1 MAKRA
6 RLKAKMSSRRRRPTL
21 LYEKKARARGHE
33 VIAGVDESGVGPLAG
48 PLVAAAVIIGDF
60 RFKNRID
67 DSKKLTPKS
76 RLAAYEEIIEKSLY
90 GISVI
95 AEDVIDRL
103 NVYNATRKAMEE
115 AVNNLKTAPDYI
127 LIDGTI
133 KLSIAYNGESIKR
146 GDGRSLSIAC
156 ASILAKVTRDRI
168 MDGLHNRY
176 PQYGFKHNR
185 GYGTAFHFRAI
196 RRYGPSPIH
205 RVTFEPVKSL
215 IGKS

>member
-1 MAKRA
+1 
-6 RLKAKMSSRRRRPTL
+6 MSSRRRRPTL
-21 LYEKKARARGHE
+21 LYEKKARAKGHK

-76 RLAAYEEIIEKSLY
+76 RLAAYEEIIEKSSY
-90 GISVI
+90 SISVI

-103 NVYNATRKAMEE
+103 NVYNATRRAMEE

-185 GYGTAFHFRAI
+185 GYGTAFHFKAI

-215 IGKS
+215 IKES